1 MDVLILI
8 SIYILRKEKF
18 EFFSL
23 AHFYIF
29 TTSPIHM
36 NIYRWTFYNS
46 EEKDGFRLQMNIK
59 QCNCALC
66 TYTFYF
72 KLSGNGN
79 TIFIIK

>member
-18 EFFSL
+18 EFYHGFSL
-23 AHFYIF
+23 THFYIF

-46 EEKDGFRLQMNIK
+46 EEKDGFQTPNEHK
-59 QCNCALC
+59 TVQLC
-66 TYTFYF
+66 IVHIHI
-72 KLSGNGN
+72 LL
-79 TIFIIK
+79 

>member
-46 EEKDGFRLQMNIK
+46 EEKENEHKTVQ
-59 QCNCALC
+59 LC
-66 TYTFYF
+66 IVHIHIYF
-72 KLSGNGN
+72 KFSGNGN